1 MAKKIFEVEISNR
14 GPRGY
19 ETAALLKMPATWG
32 EFNDALQKARIE
44 DGRCCQNE
52 LTRIEYPGI
61 QREMIGDNVDL
72 YELNLLAQRLSEL
85 SKDDQMGMD
94 GLLQIEKIHST
105 GPISLPRLINLTFN
119 ADICLLAPQVSN
131 TQELGALLYEGEML
145 SDEAMAL
152 LDTTEPDSQFQN
164 ALLGVFGQKHQEDF
178 DGVFTS
184 QGYVEPGDEFK
195 EVYRRGEIAPY
206 FDHSGA
212 PVVLEVSKGYFDDPG
227 YDNDKTAILNLPAT
241 DAAIWR
247 AVEAVDAASEEECAF
262 RCTDCLLPS
271 LRDAINDAIDE
282 EGGIG
287 QINEFAQLLAQKNQ
301 IWDANDLV
309 KYKALLSVAGHPSL
323 QDAMQL
329 MHGLDAYELR
339 PEVAQTWE
347 YAEAALREKY
357 PDLPE
362 VLVPNPAGRPGRSE
376 LLERDHAVIDGLR
389 PAPQETRQPAT
400 ECSSQNSRKRIP
412 DLRLPDVDRVSHE
425 SRSNHVHE
433 WD

>member
-178 DGVFTS
+178 D
-184 QGYVEPGDEFK
+184 
-195 EVYRRGEIAPY
+195 RRGEIAPY

-301 IWDANDLV
+301 IWHANDLV

-362 VLVPNPAGRPGRSE
+362 VLFQTPQAGQVGRE
-376 LLERDHAVIDGLR
+376 LLERDHAVITDYGLLRRKDGGQLPVFQPEHQENEITG
-389 PAPQETRQPAT
+389 PAFAGM
-400 ECSSQNSRKRIP
+400 
-412 DLRLPDVDRVSHE
+412 
-425 SRSNHVHE
+425 
-433 WD
+433 

>member
-227 YDNDKTAILNLPAT
+227 YSLSVTLQGTFASGLTGFGTSIGTVGQQIIEDLNGVESVTEMTGTAGSFGLSVITSPIMIIFCIILMAYAVIKVFFSNLK
-241 DAAIWR
+241 R
-247 AVEAVDAASEEECAF
+247 
-262 RCTDCLLPS
+262 
-271 LRDAINDAIDE
+271 
-282 EGGIG
+282 GGILLI
-287 QINEFAQLLAQKNQ
+287 QIAVGSLYMFSIPRGYTDGFIQWIKQVIGLCLTAFLQST
-301 IWDANDLV
+301 ILV
-309 KYKALLSVAGHPSL
+309 AGLMVFKDHALLGLGLMLSAGEVPRI
-323 QDAMQL
+323 AGTF
-329 MHGLDAYELR
+329 GLDTTTRANIMSAVYTAQAAVNTTR
-339 PEVAQTWE
+339 TIVQAVAS
-347 YAEAALREKY
+347 K
-357 PDLPE
+357 
-362 VLVPNPAGRPGRSE
+362 
-376 LLERDHAVIDGLR
+376 
-389 PAPQETRQPAT
+389 
-400 ECSSQNSRKRIP
+400 
-412 DLRLPDVDRVSHE
+412 
-425 SRSNHVHE
+425 
-433 WD
+433 

>member
-119 ADICLLAPQVSN
+119 ADICLLAPHVSD
-131 TQELGALLYEGEML
+131 TQELGALLYESEIL
-145 SDEAMAL
+145 SGEAMAL

-227 YDNDKTAILNLPAT
+227 YDNDMTAILNLPAT

-309 KYKALLSVAGHPSL
+309 KYKALLSVVGHPSL

-362 VLVPNPAGRPGRSE
+362 VLFQTPQAGQVGRE
-376 LLERDHAVIDGLR
+376 LLERDHAVITDYGLLRRKDGGQLPVFQPEHQENEITG
-389 PAPQETRQPAT
+389 PAFAGM
-400 ECSSQNSRKRIP
+400 
-412 DLRLPDVDRVSHE
+412 
-425 SRSNHVHE
+425 
-433 WD
+433 

>member
-301 IWDANDLV
+301 IWHANDLV

-357 PDLPE
+357 GSCWRE
-362 VLVPNPAGRPGRSE
+362 TTRSSRTTACSAGKTAASC
-376 LLERDHAVIDGLR
+376 
-389 PAPQETRQPAT
+389 Q
-400 ECSSQNSRKRIP
+400 CSSRNIRKTK
-412 DLRLPDVDRVSHE
+412 
-425 SRSNHVHE
+425 
-433 WD
+433 